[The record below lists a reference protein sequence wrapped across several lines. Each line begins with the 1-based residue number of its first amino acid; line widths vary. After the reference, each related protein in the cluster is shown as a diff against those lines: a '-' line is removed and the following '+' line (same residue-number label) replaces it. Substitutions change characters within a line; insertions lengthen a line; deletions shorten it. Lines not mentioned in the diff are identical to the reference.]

1 MVLLLFAQF
10 RAGFEPLSWRRDH
23 GHSLRNEY
31 RSFSRAASQPT
42 PRLKT
47 GADWRGIGTEPWARR
62 VLRPTVSGFSRRVAL
77 SPFRPF
83 AESPSRRVAV
93 SPPSLFRTSA
103 AKCLD
108 LFLKPVDLSRKSTM
122 ELLALD
128 LNLPEMRLGEVLI
141 PWVAVVGILGFL
153 AGWLIIAIMERT
165 GLSRYVWHLPL
176 FFLALVVLLSSLI
189 GMVFQP

>member
-1 MVLLLFAQF
+1 MSVI
-10 RAGFEPLSWRRDH
+10 
-23 GHSLRNEY
+23 
-31 RSFSRAASQPT
+31 AA
-42 PRLKT
+42 PRQQLKT
-47 GADWRGIGTEPWARR
+47 GAKLRKQQQHHRR
-62 VLRPTVSGFSRRVAL
+62 AEFFALPIVVSVA
-77 SPFRPF
+77 PIRPF
-83 AESPSRRVAV
+83 AHSPCRHPHSFGLV
-93 SPPSLFRTSA
+93 A
-103 AKCLD
+103 AKYLD
-108 LFLKPVDLSRKSTM
+108 LFPKPVDLSRKSTM

>member
-1 MVLLLFAQF
+1 LGA
-10 RAGFEPLSWRRDH
+10 P
-23 GHSLRNEY
+23 
-31 RSFSRAASQPT
+31 SFSPYRLWVLAS
-42 PRLKT
+42 R
-47 GADWRGIGTEPWARR
+47 
-62 VLRPTVSGFSRRVAL
+62 
-77 SPFRPF
+77 RPF
-83 AESPSRRVAV
+83 AHSPCRPIAA
-93 SPPSLFRTSA
+93 SPPRSFGLVV
-103 AKCLD
+103 AKYLD
-108 LFLKPVDLSRKSTM
+108 LFLKPVHLSRKSTM

-141 PWVAVVGILGFL
+141 PWVAVVGTFGFL

>member
-1 MVLLLFAQF
+1 VARRIRRPSSANRVDSSRTLLLAWVV
-10 RAGFEPLSWRRDH
+10 REPRPTKC
-23 GHSLRNEY
+23 GAHSLPH
-31 RSFSRAASQPT
+31 SFGP
-42 PRLKT
+42 
-47 GADWRGIGTEPWARR
+47 
-62 VLRPTVSGFSRRVAL
+62 V
-77 SPFRPF
+77 
-83 AESPSRRVAV
+83 
-93 SPPSLFRTSA
+93 A

-108 LFLKPVDLSRKSTM
+108 LFFKPVDLSRKSTM

-141 PWVAVVGILGFL
+141 PWVAAVGTFGFL

>member
-1 MVLLLFAQF
+1 MKSPDPNAFNASDNK
-10 RAGFEPLSWRRDH
+10 ANPLGLAAVSCWRTPLAAFGVSWAL
-23 GHSLRNEY
+23 G
-31 RSFSRAASQPT
+31 
-42 PRLKT
+42 
-47 GADWRGIGTEPWARR
+47 
-62 VLRPTVSGFSRRVAL
+62 RP
-77 SPFRPF
+77 RPF
-83 AESPSRRVAV
+83 AVWPYRPFGLV
-93 SPPSLFRTSA
+93 A

-141 PWVAVVGILGFL
+141 PWVAVVGTFGFL
-153 AGWLIIAIMERT
+153 AGWLVIAIMERT